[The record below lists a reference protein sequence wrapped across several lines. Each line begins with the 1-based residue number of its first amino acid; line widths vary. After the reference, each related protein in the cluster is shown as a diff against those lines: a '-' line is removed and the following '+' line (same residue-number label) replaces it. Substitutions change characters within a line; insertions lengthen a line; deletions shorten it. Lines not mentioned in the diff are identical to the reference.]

1 MTILPSKIF
10 EVFEA
15 NDRGKRKLYT
25 LNLVPGESVY
35 GESIIPTPRGEYREW
50 EAQKSKIASYILKG
64 AQNIGLRKG
73 SSVLYLGCST
83 GTTVSHVSDIVGPEG
98 IVFAVD
104 MSPIVMRSMI
114 FLCEKRKNIAP
125 ILESAT
131 HPERLAK
138 KAFAADMLFQDVA
151 QKNQVDIFL
160 NNCSLFLKDKGLGLL
175 SVKARSI
182 DVARNPKQIFNEV
195 RRQLEQTM
203 MVVDARDLGPFQKDH
218 CMFAVRRKG

>member
-15 NDRGKRKLYT
+15 NDRGKRKIYT
-25 LNLVPGESVY
+25 LNANPGEEVY
-35 GESIIPTPRGEYREW
+35 GETLIPTPRGEYREW
-50 EAQKSKIASYILKG
+50 VTQKSKISAYIQKG

-104 MSPIVMRSMI
+104 MSPIVMRNMI
-114 FLCEKRKNIAP
+114 FLCEKRRNIAP

-138 KAFAADMLFQDVA
+138 KVFAVDMLFQDVA

-160 NNCSLFLKDKGLGLL
+160 KNAELFLKDKGLGLL

-182 DVARNPKQIFNEV
+182 DVARNPKNIFIEV
-195 RRQLEQTM
+195 RKQLEQKM
-203 MVVDARDLGPFQKDH
+203 IVVDARELAPFQKDH
-218 CMFAVRRKG
+218 CMFAVRRK

>member
-114 FLCEKRKNIAP
+114 FLCEKREKV
-125 ILESAT
+125 
-131 HPERLAK
+131 RG
-138 KAFAADMLFQDVA
+138 
-151 QKNQVDIFL
+151 DI
-160 NNCSLFLKDKGLGLL
+160 C
-175 SVKARSI
+175 RYW
-182 DVARNPKQIFNEV
+182 
-195 RRQLEQTM
+195 
-203 MVVDARDLGPFQKDH
+203 
-218 CMFAVRRKG
+218 